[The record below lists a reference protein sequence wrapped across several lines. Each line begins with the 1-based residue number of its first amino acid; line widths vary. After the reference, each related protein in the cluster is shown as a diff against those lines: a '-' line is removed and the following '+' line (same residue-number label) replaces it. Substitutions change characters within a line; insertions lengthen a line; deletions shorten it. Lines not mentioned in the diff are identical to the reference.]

1 MKKFNLKSLENTFDK
16 INDIQK
22 TITNKENSIVK
33 STYKK
38 CNNKSIETILYVLFM
53 CFEQD
58 YLNASK
64 EYYDRINFFSDNYL
78 IGSEWY
84 IGPEYTRE
92 YHYSQLDL
100 DTQYKFMGLVYFLIN
115 LYKNNIYDN
124 I

>member
-1 MKKFNLKSLENTFDK
+1 MKKFNLSSLNKTFDN
-16 INDIQK
+16 INNLSKDIN
-22 TITNKENSIVK
+22 NKDYSIVK

-38 CNNKSIETILYVLFM
+38 CNNKSIETILYMIFM

-58 YLNASK
+58 YLNSAN
-64 EYYDRINFFSDNYL
+64 EYYDRINYFSDNYL

-100 DTQYKFMGLVYFLIN
+100 NTQYKFMGLVYFLIN
-115 LYKNNIYDN
+115 IYKK
-124 I
+124 

>member
-1 MKKFNLKSLENTFDK
+1 MKKFNLKSLEKTFDN
-16 INDIQK
+16 INNLSKNI
-22 TITNKENSIVK
+22 NSDKKSIIK

-38 CNNKSIETILYVLFM
+38 CNNKSIETILYVIFM

-58 YLNASK
+58 YLNYAN

-78 IGSEWY
+78 IGSGWY

-100 DTQYKFMGLVYFLIN
+100 DTQYKFIGLVYFLMSI
-115 LYKNNIYDN
+115 YKH
-124 I
+124 

>member
-1 MKKFNLKSLENTFDK
+1 MKKFNLKSLNKTFDN
-16 INDIQK
+16 INNLSKEIN
-22 TITNKENSIVK
+22 NKENSIIK
-33 STYKK
+33 STYKT
-38 CNNKSIETILYVLFM
+38 CNNKSIETILYVIFM

-58 YLNASK
+58 YLNSAN

-100 DTQYKFMGLVYFLIN
+100 DTKYKLCGFLLFLIN
-115 LYKNNIYDN
+115 IYKK
-124 I
+124 

>member
-1 MKKFNLKSLENTFDK
+1 MKKFNLKSLEKTFDK
-16 INDIQK
+16 INNISK
-22 TITNKENSIVK
+22 EINNKENSIVK
-33 STYKK
+33 SGYKK
-38 CNNKSIETILYVLFM
+38 CNNKSIETILYVIFM

-58 YLNASK
+58 YLNSAN

-115 LYKNNIYDN
+115 IYKK
-124 I
+124 

>member
-16 INDIQK
+16 INNISK
-22 TITNKENSIVK
+22 NINIHENTIVK

-38 CNNKSIETILYVLFM
+38 CNNKSIETILYVLLM

-58 YLNASK
+58 YLNSEN
-64 EYYDRINFFSDNYL
+64 EYNSSINYFSDNYL
-78 IGSEWY
+78 LGSEWY

-100 DTQYKFMGLVYFLIN
+100 DTQYKFIGLVYFLMSI
-115 LYKNNIYDN
+115 YKH
-124 I
+124 